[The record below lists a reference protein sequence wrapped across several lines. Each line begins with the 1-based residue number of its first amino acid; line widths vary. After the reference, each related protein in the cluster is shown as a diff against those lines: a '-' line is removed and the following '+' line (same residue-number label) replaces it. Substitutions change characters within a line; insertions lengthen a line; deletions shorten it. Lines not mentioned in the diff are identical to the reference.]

1 MSKINDLL
9 VILALQRNTFAPLKN
24 NTLWDLT
31 GKKF

>member
-1 MSKINDLL
+1 MTKINDLL
-9 VILALQRNTFAPLKN
+9 VILALQKDTFAPLK